1 MYLRLALARNTY
13 NSRPCDYAMSRPVP
27 TCARA
32 WPSRAAA
39 VKDGA
44 LQCHRRLVLDRREH
58 GGMLAVQRDKEKR
71 RRGAHPTEL
80 FQLMLG
86 FLLRA
91 ALEFMKSPTDSL
103 EDPSFLY
110 WPGVQ
115 GCAHGSSVNNFISRI
130 EGPNIV
136 AVNIF
141 AV

>member
-1 MYLRLALARNTY
+1 VGAQDEVPTLCPIHLFDRDHP
-13 NSRPCDYAMSRPVP
+13 SVP

-44 LQCHRRLVLDRREH
+44 LQRHRRLVLDRREH

-91 ALEFMKSPTDSL
+91 ALELMKSPTDSL
-103 EDPSFLY
+103 EDPYFLK
-110 WPGVQ
+110 
-115 GCAHGSSVNNFISRI
+115 ASR
-130 EGPNIV
+130 
-136 AVNIF
+136 
-141 AV
+141 